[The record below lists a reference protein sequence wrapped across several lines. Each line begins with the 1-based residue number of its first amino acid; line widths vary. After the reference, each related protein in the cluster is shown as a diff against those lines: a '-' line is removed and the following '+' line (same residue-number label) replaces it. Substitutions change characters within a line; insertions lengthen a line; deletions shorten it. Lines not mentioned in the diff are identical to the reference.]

1 MEKFKIGMAMRFF
14 LLVMAGVILLGI
26 WLTGFNTVHWVLY
39 LPAAL
44 FILAAVTGICPGMG
58 FSRLLFPP
66 KK

>member
-39 LPAAL
+39 LPAA
-44 FILAAVTGICPGMG
+44 FFMVAAVTGLCPGMG